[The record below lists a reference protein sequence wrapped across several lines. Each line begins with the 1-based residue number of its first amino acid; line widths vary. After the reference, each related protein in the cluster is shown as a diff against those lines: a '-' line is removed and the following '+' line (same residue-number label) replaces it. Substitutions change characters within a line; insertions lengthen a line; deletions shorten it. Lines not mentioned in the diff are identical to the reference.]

1 MKILIIIPH
10 SFVPPNS
17 GPKNLIF
24 NLIKFLHTN
33 TTCDLVVLSNS
44 KSIQDKKII
53 KDNILNNF
61 PHLNY
66 VQIFSTDKSNS
77 WLKKQL
83 KSFLLILSG
92 YPPVISKYDS
102 QELIQWLNQDLSSK
116 KYDIIHFDMF
126 YIIKYWKYFQDVP
139 KILVP
144 HDAYSSKLAQI
155 NIIDL
160 KTWLQSVLFRILE
173 KTKYHKFDLIC
184 PVSEAD
190 AKFLKT
196 ISPNLTLNSVPIAVA
211 DEYLKDNPR
220 SFPINLTPKI
230 LCTCTAGSLPQVT
243 KKVFSFL
250 EKVYPK
256 IIHQNPPAKF
266 TLLGKYRENKVK
278 EFKNQYNA
286 FENIQYVE
294 DYLSFLKQDWI
305 YVYPQTWGAG
315 LKTKIQQAM
324 ALGLP
329 VVGTPNAFS
338 GLNVENGK
346 HCFIAEND
354 EEFENSINL
363 LCQDVNLRERMGKEA
378 HELMKKDYSIDS
390 VGKKMMNI
398 YNMVI
403 HKYKEQK

>member
-17 GPKNLIF
+17 GPKNVIF

-33 TTCDLVVLSNS
+33 IICDLVVLSNS
-44 KSIQDKKII
+44 QSIEEKKII
-53 KDNILNNF
+53 RDNILNNF
-61 PHLNY
+61 PHLND
-66 VQIFSTDKSNS
+66 VQIFSTDTNNS
-77 WLKKQL
+77 WLKKQI
-83 KSFLLILSG
+83 KSFLLVLSG
-92 YPPVISKYDS
+92 YPPVISQYDS
-102 QELIQWLNQDLSSK
+102 QELIQWLNQDLGNK

-126 YIIKYWKYFQDVP
+126 YVVKYWKYFQDFP

-144 HDAYSSKLAQI
+144 HDAYSSKLTQI

-160 KTWLQSVLFRILE
+160 KTWLQLVLFRILE

-190 AKFLKT
+190 ANFLKT
-196 ISPNLTLNSVPIAVA
+196 ISPSLTVNSVPIAVA

-220 SFPINLTPKI
+220 FFPINSIPKI
-230 LCTCTAGSLPQVT
+230 LCTSSGSVPKVT
-243 KKVFSFL
+243 EEVFFFL
-250 EKVYPK
+250 EKIYPK
-256 IIHQNPPAKF
+256 IINKNPQTKF
-266 TLLGKYRENKVK
+266 TLLGKYKKTKVIEFENK
-278 EFKNQYNA
+278 YNS

-305 YVYPQTWGAG
+305 YVYPQTWGSG

-363 LCQDVNLRERMGKEA
+363 LCQDVNLRERIGKEA

-390 VGKKMMNI
+390 VGKKMINI

-403 HKYKEQK
+403 HK